1 MALDELTREFLIESQ
16 EGLDRMERC
25 LTELEERPTDA
36 GLIGDIFR
44 SVHTIKGTTGFLGFT
59 RLEKL
64 AHSGENL
71 LGLLREGKLTADRPT
86 ITGLLKLMDG
96 LRSILKTIEV
106 ESSEGDGDDA
116 ELIALMGELQAPAKA
131 QTKQPVR
138 LRAGAHPAPADAGE
152 LQLAQPLTAALEHSS
167 PATAE
172 AHPAAPSPD
181 EWALEVPFAAAPPA
195 PQPVEAAHE
204 PFAAPAAKASVETE
218 SNDAKPHAPAM
229 PAGTAAESTLRVDIT
244 LLNRMMN
251 LVGELVLTRNQVL
264 QATAAD
270 PSMTMLS
277 RRLDMVTA
285 DLRES
290 VMKARMQPVS
300 NIFSKMPR
308 MVRDLSQALGRR
320 VRVHVE
326 GQDTE
331 LDKSL
336 LEAIKDPLTHAVRNS
351 LDHGIEPPEV
361 RQAAGKD
368 PEGTLKLRASQEG
381 SHVVIEVS
389 DDGAGIAVEKIRQKA
404 IERGFITPDRAAQLA
419 ERELLQL
426 IFVPGFSTAAAVTN
440 VSGRGVGMDV
450 VRTNVE
456 KIGGKVEIDSRTGKG
471 TTLRMRIPLT
481 LAIIPALIV
490 RSLHQSFALPQGAL
504 SELVH
509 IPPEQAAA
517 AIEWI
522 EGAPLYRLRGKLLPL
537 VFLDRLLMPGGEHK
551 PTTERDNFIAVL
563 DADGRRFGLVVDG
576 LADPEEIVVKPLS
589 AVLKD
594 IGLYSGATVLGNA
607 DLALILD
614 PGSIAIRAGI
624 AMSADEEE
632 RARAAE
638 REIDADAA
646 KSLEYLLV
654 EACGRRAAVPL
665 ADVLRIEQLPLSRI
679 EYIGNRPVLN
689 FEGQLLPVEDAG
701 GVLDPAEGDPAAL
714 GGAERKII
722 VVVCREGKRHVGIA
736 VSHVLDVAAGGD
748 LFEAGT
754 SRRTGGVTLLKSRV
768 TGIVDLG
775 GVASL
780 PAEENAPSEM
790 GEFAEAVR

>member
-25 LTELEERPTDA
+25 LTELEERPKDA

-71 LGLLREGKLTADRPT
+71 LGLLREGKLIADRPT

-96 LRSILKTIEV
+96 LRAILKTIEV
-106 ESSEGDGDDA
+106 ESSEGDGEDA
-116 ELIALMGELQAPAKA
+116 ELIGLMAELQAPAKPQA
-131 QTKQPVR
+131 KQPVR
-138 LRAGAHPAPADAGE
+138 LRAGAHPAHAASGE
-152 LQLAQPLTAALEHSS
+152 PQLAQAAAAAPDQSTAILVA
-167 PATAE
+167 PN
-172 AHPAAPSPD
+172 PAAP
-181 EWALEVPFAAAPPA
+181 
-195 PQPVEAAHE
+195 
-204 PFAAPAAKASVETE
+204 APAAPE
-218 SNDAKPHAPAM
+218 SDAAKPRAQA
-229 PAGTAAESTLRVDIT
+229 ATTGTAAESTLRVDIA

-308 MVRDLSQALGRR
+308 MVRDLSQSLGRR
-320 VRVHVE
+320 VRLQVE

-351 LDHGIEPPEV
+351 LDHGIELPDA

-389 DDGAGIAVEKIRQKA
+389 DDGAGIPVERIREKA
-404 IERGFITPDRAAQLA
+404 IERGLITPDRAAQLA

-456 KIGGKVEIDSRTGKG
+456 KIGGKVEIDSRAGKG

-490 RSLHQSFALPQGAL
+490 RSVNQSFALPQGAL

-509 IPPEQAAA
+509 VPPEQAAA
-517 AIEWI
+517 AIEWM

-537 VFLDRLLMPGGEHK
+537 VFLDRLLMPNGQHQS
-551 PTTERDNFIAVL
+551 PTERDSFIAVL

-624 AMSADEEE
+624 AMSADEDH
-632 RARAAE
+632 ARSAEGEMDAGAA
-638 REIDADAA
+638 RN
-646 KSLEYLLV
+646 LEYLLV
-654 EACGRRAAVPL
+654 EASGRQAAVPL

-679 EYIGNRPVLN
+679 EYIAGRPVLN

-714 GGAERKII
+714 GGSERKII
-722 VVVCREGKRHVGIA
+722 VVVCREGKRQVGIA

-780 PAEENAPSEM
+780 PAEQNAPSEM